1 MRITCKNS
9 FKPKLVVL
17 DWMMVNPLDFY
28 EYEQTELKT
37 FLPLQKANKKV
48 KGWGL
53 HKIVSPRNNNIDAAS
68 YIVARFFDSI
78 SDIYDMMDQTSPM
91 SKTMLSTYKN
101 ILSLRKIKRS
111 QVLRLVLSER

>member
-1 MRITCKNS
+1 MK
-9 FKPKLVVL
+9 
-17 DWMMVNPLDFY
+17 
-28 EYEQTELKT
+28 
-37 FLPLQKANKKV
+37 KANKKV

-53 HKIVSPRNNNIDAAS
+53 PKIVSPRNNNIDAAS

-91 SKTMLSTYKN
+91 SKTMLATYKN